1 MLPGR
6 GCGMSL
12 MLCAC
17 GEPLRDGEGFC
28 SPCRESLGLP
38 PVPEPIKSH
47 VWTEAEREAYRA
59 RNLKATQFA
68 ERVVA
73 LPEPE
78 VDDPFVGIGGRDLS
92 VGMRHTG
99 AGGLR

>member
-1 MLPGR
+1 
-6 GCGMSL
+6 

-38 PVPEPIKSH
+38 AVPERIKRG
-47 VWTEAEREAYRA
+47 WTEAEREAYRA
-59 RNLKATQFA
+59 RNLRATQFA
-68 ERVVA
+68 ERVAA

-78 VDDPFVGIGGRDLS
+78 IDDPFLGVYGQDLG

-99 AGGLR
+99 AGGVR